1 MNHQFSSPLAAVL
14 FEMGRANLQEQ
25 LKQANQGVPHH
36 PLSESEV
43 DFLGE
48 LDEANSNRPVT
59 LPTASQAD
67 IDDEIGR
74 IARRRHPAPCH
85 EL

>member
-1 MNHQFSSPLAAVL
+1 MKHQFSSPFSRDL
-14 FEMGRANLQEQ
+14 FSLGVGAIQEQ
-25 LKQANQGVPHH
+25 LRQANLGVPHH

-48 LDEANSNRPVT
+48 LDEQQQNRPT
-59 LPTASQAD
+59 YLPTVSQAS

-74 IARRRHPAPCH
+74 IARRRHPAPPH
-85 EL
+85 EI